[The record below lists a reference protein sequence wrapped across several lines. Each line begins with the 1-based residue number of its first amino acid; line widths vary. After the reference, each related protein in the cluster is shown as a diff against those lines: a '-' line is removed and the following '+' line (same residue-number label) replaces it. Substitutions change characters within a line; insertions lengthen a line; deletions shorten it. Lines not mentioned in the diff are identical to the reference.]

1 MTRFEIASAVQS
13 ALRKTNLPLTLIS
26 IQSIQAL
33 PSAWELRLEDP
44 DGAERFVT
52 VHQGS
57 VASIEQGIADALAPQ
72 TIRG

>member
-26 IQSIQAL
+26 IQAL
-33 PSAWELRLEDP
+33 PFAWELRLEDP

-72 TIRG
+72 NTRG